1 MGVLGSSRRGA
12 WLALAL
18 LLLLAAALRFHRIGA
33 PSLWNDEGNSA
44 ALAGRSLAQ
53 IARDAANDIHPPLYY
68 WLLSGWTRCV
78 GSSEVGLRSLSALL
92 GVALV
97 ALIYALGRLLAG
109 RWAGLAAALLAAVNP
124 FQVYYAQEARMYMLL
139 AALGALAFYAALM
152 WAATGP
158 GEGVHRW
165 GILYVLAAATGLY
178 THYAFPMALAA
189 VNLILLLQLLLR
201 ARSADDPGRAVW
213 RRLWRWGALQ
223 AGALALFAPWLPT
236 AARQLAQWPR
246 VAESFDLGVAFLRA
260 AYVQLAGPAR
270 PPVPQL
276 VGWLALL
283 ALVLAL
289 LPWRRGTPA
298 APGQRLGPAVAY
310 LAPVAWFLLPLALI
324 AGLGLYK
331 EAYLKFLLVAAPAV
345 SLLLGRLA
353 ASVAASWG
361 RRARPL
367 HVLHALV
374 AFLVLAFAL
383 STSGVALARLYA
395 GHPAYARD
403 DYRSLAEYIDAV
415 GKPGDVILL
424 NAPGQQ
430 EVFRYYYAGDLP
442 VVPLPRSRPLDPV
455 QTEADLSS
463 MAAPGGRVF
472 AVLWGTDESDPER
485 FVEGWLNAHAYKA
498 LDSWYGNV
506 RLAVFAVP
514 ERAPAAPAQVLDVTL
529 HNVETG
535 DEITLWG
542 YSQLDAPLVAGDIA
556 QITLFWQA
564 SQTPQA
570 RYKVFV
576 HLLDEGN
583 HIVGQR
589 DAEPGGGARLTTRWE
604 PGETVADNVGVPI
617 HPATPPGEVRVEVGM
632 YHADT
637 GQRLITAGGA
647 GQVWLEP
654 IAVERPPA
662 PAPVAALGMQH
673 PGGADFGE
681 LVLLGYDAHKLGH
694 DVVAPLLPGDV
705 LHVALYW
712 RAAVQPRGDW
722 QVAIHLLDRE
732 QTERAGITAAP
743 VGGYPTGQWQ
753 AGDVWRGQFHL
764 PVPADAPSGAYRLR
778 IQPLPSLGRP
788 PEPFLTDR
796 LTIGP

>member
-1 MGVLGSSRRGA
+1 
-12 WLALAL
+12 
-18 LLLLAAALRFHRIGA
+18 
-33 PSLWNDEGNSA
+33 
-44 ALAGRSLAQ
+44 
-53 IARDAANDIHPPLYY
+53 
-68 WLLSGWTRCV
+68 
-78 GSSEVGLRSLSALL
+78 VGLRSLSALL

-97 ALIYALGRLLAG
+97 ALVYALGRLLAG
-109 RWAGLAAALLAAVNP
+109 RGAGLAAALLAAVNP
-124 FQVYYAQEARMYMLL
+124 FQVYYAQEARMYVLL

-158 GEGVHRW
+158 REGVHRW
-165 GILYVLAAATGLY
+165 GLLYVLAAAAGLY

-189 VNLILLLQLLLR
+189 VNLVLLLQLLLR
-201 ARSADDPGRAVW
+201 ARSAGDPGRALW

-223 AGALALFAPWLPT
+223 AAALAVFAPWLPT

-246 VAESFDLGVAFLRA
+246 VTESFDLGAALLRTS
-260 AYVQLAGPAR
+260 YIQFVGPAR
-270 PPVPQL
+270 PPVPPL

-283 ALVLAL
+283 GLVLAL

-298 APGQRLGPAVAY
+298 GPGPRLGPAVAY
-310 LAPVAWFLLPLALI
+310 LAPVVWFLVPLALI
-324 AGLGLYK
+324 FGLGLYK

-345 SLLLGRLA
+345 PLLLGRLVV
-353 ASVAASWG
+353 SVAASWE
-361 RRARPL
+361 RAARPL
-367 HVLHALV
+367 RFLHALV
-374 AFLVLAFAL
+374 AFLVVAFAL
-383 STSGVALARLYA
+383 TTSSVALARLYA

-403 DYRSLAEYIDAV
+403 DYRSVAGYIDAV

-430 EVFRYYYAGDLP
+430 EVFRYYYTGDLP

-455 QTEADLSS
+455 QTQAELSS
-463 MAAPGGRVF
+463 LGEPGGRVF

-506 RLAVFAVP
+506 RLAVFAMP
-514 ERAPAAPAQVLDVTL
+514 ERAPAAPTQVLDVTL
-529 HNVETG
+529 RNAETG

-542 YSQLDAPLVAGDIA
+542 YSWLDDQLAAGDIA
-556 QITLFWQA
+556 QVTLFWRA
-564 SQTPQA
+564 SQTPLA

-589 DAEPGGGARLTTRWE
+589 DAEPGGGTRLTTHWE
-604 PGETVADNVGVPI
+604 PGETVADNVGIPI
-617 HPATPPGEVRVEVGM
+617 HPATPPGEARVEVGL
-632 YHADT
+632 YRVDT
-637 GQRLITAGGA
+637 GQRLTTAEGA

-673 PGGADFGE
+673 ASGADFGA

-694 DVVAPLLPGDV
+694 DEVAPLLPGDV

-712 RAAVQPRGDW
+712 WAAAQPRGDW
-722 QVAIHLLDRE
+722 QVEIHLLDRQQIE
-732 QTERAGITAAP
+732 WAGIRAAP

-764 PVPADAPSGAYRLR
+764 AVPADTPPGAYRLR
-778 IQPLPSLGRP
+778 IQPMPSLGAP

-796 LTIGP
+796 LSIGP